1 MERAPPVLNSSDVQ
15 LALRDCYETTYGI
28 HNHAS
33 DSADQA
39 LALVALREVE
49 DSASG
54 GLLYE
59 RIRQHR
65 DRQVLKYFGLNLI
78 QFLEL
83 PTDLVTF
90 VLELSLQSQQ
100 SDKRTQEDV
109 ASEIQHMAGGG

>member
-33 DSADQA
+33 DSPDQA

-59 RIRQHR
+59 RIRQFEE
-65 DRQVLKYFGLNLI
+65 RQVFKHFGLNLV

-83 PTDLVTF
+83 PTDLVTY
-90 VLELSLQSQQ
+90 VLDLSL
-100 SDKRTQEDV
+100 KRQHSTKQTQEDV
-109 ASEIQHMAGGG
+109 VNEIQQMAGG